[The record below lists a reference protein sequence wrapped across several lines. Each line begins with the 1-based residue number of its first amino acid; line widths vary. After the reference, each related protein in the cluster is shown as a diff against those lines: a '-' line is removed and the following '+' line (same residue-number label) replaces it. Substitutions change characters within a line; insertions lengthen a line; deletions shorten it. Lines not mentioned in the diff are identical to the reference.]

1 MKRTLAVDL
10 GGMSLTTPVMIAS
23 GCAGAGREL
32 SGLVDL
38 HKVGALVTRTITVL
52 PRKGSATPR
61 IAETPA
67 GIVWDTGLQ
76 NPGLDV
82 FVDEELPRLAKPG
95 VPVVVSI
102 GGGTLE
108 DYVRLTS
115 AMHRGSQVAAIEIHL
130 AGRDDEL
137 AREVLGAH
145 VDRVTEVVG
154 AVARMSRLPVYAKL
168 PATVGIADL
177 ARAAVRAGATG
188 VTVGG
193 SPQALGVDADRLR
206 PDLGAVTGWLSGP
219 AVKPLT
225 LRAVF
230 EAAHA
235 VPGFPVIASGGI
247 RTGDDAVECLLAG
260 AWAVQVGTAA
270 LVDPAAPV
278 VIAKGIARYLKSKN
292 LGSPEDIRGRLR
304 VPASFAPLEES
315 V

>member
-1 MKRTLAVDL
+1 VAGVKRTLAVDL

-115 AMHRGSQVAAIEIHL
+115 AMHRGSVFFACDGHL
-130 AGRDDEL
+130 GGLD
-137 AREVLGAH
+137 AR
-145 VDRVTEVVG
+145 
-154 AVARMSRLPVYAKL
+154 
-168 PATVGIADL
+168 
-177 ARAAVRAGATG
+177 RA
-188 VTVGG
+188 
-193 SPQALGVDADRLR
+193 
-206 PDLGAVTGWLSGP
+206 
-219 AVKPLT
+219 
-225 LRAVF
+225 
-230 EAAHA
+230 
-235 VPGFPVIASGGI
+235 
-247 RTGDDAVECLLAG
+247 C
-260 AWAVQVGTAA
+260 
-270 LVDPAAPV
+270 
-278 VIAKGIARYLKSKN
+278 
-292 LGSPEDIRGRLR
+292 
-304 VPASFAPLEES
+304 
-315 V
+315 